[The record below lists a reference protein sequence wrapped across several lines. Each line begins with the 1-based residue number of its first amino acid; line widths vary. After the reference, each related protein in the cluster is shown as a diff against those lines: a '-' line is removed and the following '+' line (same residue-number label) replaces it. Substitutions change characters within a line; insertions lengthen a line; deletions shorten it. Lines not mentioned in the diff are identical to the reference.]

1 MYIHLSTCLQ
11 LHKVIFLGD
20 DFFSDKICVYVKLY
34 SVVGVIKLES
44 DNWWMYSNCYLDT
57 NLKRIV
63 NKKNTGT
70 FNISM
75 NY

>member
-20 DFFSDKICVYVKLY
+20 EFFSDKICVYVKLY

-44 DNWWMYSNCYLDT
+44 DNW
-57 NLKRIV
+57 
-63 NKKNTGT
+63 
-70 FNISM
+70 
-75 NY
+75 